1 MLEGEKIVTR
11 TVKRC
16 IIVLLGLIIGLALL
30 SPAVYA
36 ATDSSRSYN
45 FQLTVNGGY
54 TATVAVGDEI
64 TLEVVLERTDGGKSG
79 SYAMYS
85 MQDEIIYDSTYF
97 SLVESSKSVA
107 GGYDFNVSTMDD
119 GIRKRVI
126 LSRLET
132 SSDGVDTP
140 DRLTIAS
147 FNLKTLQP
155 VQGISIIS
163 KDYKVNSKS
172 ADTYITTANDVSVTI
187 TGGGPVTYAIT
198 FKGGPGATGMAPTMA
213 SKAAGESFTLPANTF
228 TREGYTFAGWSDG
241 TKTYAAGATYT
252 MPAHAVTFTAQ
263 WTKSAAGGGGG
274 GGGGGALPGQPKAET
289 EKPLEVPVTIQ
300 GSTATLAIEEQ
311 ELSSLLAESAAA
323 GPVTLDFSAATEKI
337 SSLNIPAGALQT
349 INQAVRTT
357 GRADEG
363 LKVAL
368 SKGAIEFDAAALNSA
383 SAAAGTGHLSITI
396 DEASSLTQ
404 EQKAVVQDNPVYD
417 IRVEADTGKAIDF
430 KGTITVY
437 LPYELK
443 AGQSPDG
450 VVVYYVDA
458 SGNLVNMQAKYDP
471 VTKMAYFTTTHLS
484 VYMIV
489 YEESAVHICPSARYI
504 DVDQSQ
510 WYHEAVDFAIENGLF
525 VGTSDTTFEPNTAM
539 SRAMLV
545 TVLWR
550 LEGNPA
556 VSAAGSFADVAGNA
570 WYANAVAWAS
580 ANKIVSGYG
589 NGLFGPNDNITREQ
603 MAAVLRGYAEFKGY
617 DVAAADNLTAFS
629 DAGDVSAW
637 ALTSMK
643 WAVAEKLIGGM
654 TATTLAPRGNATR
667 AQVATILMR
676 FIEGVKGTGI

>member
-198 FKGGPGATGMAPTMA
+198 FKGGPGATGMPPTMA

-263 WTKSAAGGGGG
+263 WTKSPGGSGPGGGGG
-274 GGGGGALPGQPKAET
+274 GGTSAGPVEEDVAPGT
-289 EKPLEVPVTIQ
+289 SVPVDVEGTV
-300 GSTATLAIEEQ
+300 ATVVMDNDA
-311 ELSSLLAESAAA
+311 LSSLLADASDK
-323 GPVTLDFSAATEKI
+323 GTVTMDLSTLGHEVNTVA
-337 SSLNIPAGALQT
+337 IPSEALQVIKT
-349 INQAVRTT
+349 VAQEEGNAV
-357 GRADEG
+357 AG
-363 LKVAL
+363 LKVVLSTGEVVLDNGAL
-368 SKGAIEFDAAALNSA
+368 ATVSDMAG
-383 SAAAGTGHLSITI
+383 AGTVNFVV
-396 DEASSLTQ
+396 EKAANLTA
-404 EQKAVVQDNPVYD
+404 EQKAVVKDKPVYD
-417 IRVEADTGKAIDF
+417 IRIETDQGSVASLN
-430 KGTITVY
+430 GTITVY
-437 LPYELK
+437 LPYELEE
-443 AGQSPDG
+443 GQSASG
-450 VVVYYVDA
+450 VVVYYVDS
-458 SGNLVNMQAKYDP
+458 SGNLINMHAQYDP
-471 VTKMAYFTTTHLS
+471 IKKMVYFTTNHLA
-484 VYMIV
+484 VFMID
-489 YEESAVHICPSARYI
+489 YDQSAVHICPSEGFA
-504 DVDQSQ
+504 DVDQSM
-510 WYHEAVDFAIENGLF
+510 WYHEAIDFVIEKGLF
-525 VGTSDTTFEPNTAM
+525 MGTSETTFEPNIPM
-539 SRAMLV
+539 NRAMLV

-556 VSAAGSFADVAGNA
+556 VSSASSFEDVASNA

-589 NGLFGPNDNITREQ
+589 SGLFGPNDNITREQ
-603 MAAVLRGYAEFKGY
+603 MAAILYRYAEYKGH
-617 DVAAADNLTAFS
+617 DVTASDNLSAFA
-629 DAGDVSAW
+629 DAGEVSTW
-637 ALTSMK
+637 ALPGLK
-643 WAVAEKLIGGM
+643 WAVAKGLIMGV
-654 TATTLAPRGNATR
+654 TRTILEPRGTATR
-667 AQVATILMR
+667 AQVATVLMR
-676 FIEGVKGTGI
+676 FLEGAAK